1 MNESPLDEITYI
13 CDEMRDEAARA
24 DMEQYYTLNDAAESM
39 REYANRLGEQHKL
52 LGMAILDFCNAF
64 TLVYPPNDPD
74 CPALLAGAFEEFKEA
89 MGIET
94 VGSKEEGAKQ

>member
-1 MNESPLDEITYI
+1 MNDSPVNEIAYI

-24 DMEQYYTLNDAAESM
+24 DTDDYYTLNDAAESM
-39 REYANRLGEQHKL
+39 REYANRIGYQHKM

-64 TLVYPPNDPD
+64 TIVYPPNDPD
-74 CPALLAGAFEEFKEA
+74 CPALLAGAMEVFKER

-94 VGSKEEGAKQ
+94 VNASTVETV

>member
-1 MNESPLDEITYI
+1 MNESPVNEIAYI

-39 REYANRLGEQHKL
+39 REYAYRIGQQHKR

-74 CPALLAGAFEEFKEA
+74 CPALLASAFDEFKER

-94 VGSKEEGAKQ
+94 VNASTGETV